1 MAYENNKNYD
11 YFTQRENK
19 NNLLINEM
27 LKECPKFFRE
37 FIIYLTDRTLSL
49 TRINY
54 INDIK
59 LFLNFLMIQKHE
71 DFPYDKIS
79 DFTIKDMQKI
89 SAFDIEEFLNYI
101 TIYKIS
107 ENVNTNHEAGK
118 SRKLSTLRSFFK
130 FLYKREYL
138 EANPAQLIDY
148 PKIRE
153 KVITKLDEDEI
164 SRLLDMVDRGSGLTE
179 KQKTYHS
186 INRSRDMAIITLLLG
201 TGIRISECVGINLR
215 DINFDDNSFKIT
227 RKGGNET
234 ILYFGNEVSE
244 ALQQYLLQREN
255 IIPEPGHENA
265 FFLSMQNKRITPRT
279 IQNMVKKYTLIAT
292 PLKKITPHKLRSSY
306 GTLLY
311 KETGDIYL
319 VADVLGHRDVNTTK
333 RHYAKMDIDRR
344 KLASEVIKLKG
355 DDNTDSTD

>member
-1 MAYENNKNYD
+1 MASVNNEKYN

-27 LKECPKFFRE
+27 LKDSPKFLRE

-79 DFTIKDMQKI
+79 SFTIKDMQKI
-89 SAFDIEEFLNYI
+89 SAFDIEEFLNYLS
-101 TIYKIS
+101 IYKAKDK
-107 ENVNTNHEAGK
+107 ENINHEAGK
-118 SRKLSTLRSFFK
+118 ARKLSTIRSFFK

-138 EANPAQLIDY
+138 SSNPAQLVDY

-164 SRLLDMVDRGSGLTE
+164 AKLLALVDTGSGLTE
-179 KQKTYHS
+179 KQKTYHN
-186 INRSRDMAIITLLLG
+186 ITRIRDIAIITLLLG
-201 TGIRISECVGINLR
+201 TGIRISECVGLNIT

-234 ILYFGNEVSE
+234 ILYFGNEVCE
-244 ALQQYLLQREN
+244 ALQQYLIEREN
-255 IIPEPGHENA
+255 LIPELGHENA
-265 FFLSMQNKRITPRT
+265 LFLSMQNKRITPRT
-279 IQNMVKKYTLIAT
+279 IQNMVKKYALLAT

-333 RHYAKMDIDRR
+333 KHYAKIDTDRR
-344 KLASEVIKLKG
+344 KFASEIITLKG
-355 DDNTDSTD
+355 EDD

>member
-1 MAYENNKNYD
+1 MATVTGNKNN

-27 LKECPKFFRE
+27 LKDSPRFLRE

-71 DFPYDKIS
+71 DFPYDKIIS
-79 DFTIKDMQKI
+79 FTVKDMQKI
-89 SAFDIEEFLNYI
+89 SAFDIEEFLNYV
-101 TIYKIS
+101 TIYKINDK
-107 ENVNTNHEAGK
+107 ETANHEAGK
-118 SRKLSTLRSFFK
+118 ARKLSSVRSFFK

-138 EANPAQLIDY
+138 HANPAQLVDY

-153 KVITKLDEDEI
+153 KIITKLDEDEI
-164 SRLLDMVDRGSGLTE
+164 SKLLTLVDSGTGLTE
-179 KQKTYHS
+179 KQKAYHN
-186 INRSRDMAIITLLLG
+186 ITRIRDKAIITLLLG
-201 TGIRISECVGINLR
+201 TGIRISECVGLNINDL
-215 DINFDDNSFKIT
+215 DFDDNSFKIT

-234 ILYFGNEVSE
+234 ILYFGNETCE
-244 ALQQYLLQREN
+244 ALQEYLINREE
-255 IIPEPGHENA
+255 IIPEVGHENA
-265 FFLSMQNKRITPRT
+265 LFLSMQNKRITPRS
-279 IQNMVKKYTLIAT
+279 IQNMVKKYALLAT

-333 RHYAKMDIDRR
+333 KHYAKIDTDRR
-344 KLASEVIKLKG
+344 KFASEIITLKNN
-355 DDNTDSTD
+355 DE